1 MTDHT
6 GRFDATAEAVKI
18 EHLAKERLDTH
29 NTLGNYPTEAGRQ
42 ASEKLA
48 QEWVTLD
55 QDQRVAVSNEL
66 MRLYNNGDANAKPVP
81 RIATNLNGEMI
92 GLFFDKS
99 IWDYNLGPSEIKLLA
114 TNATVSVSRNAR
126 LHMNDDEFL
135 VDFIGKD
142 PNGVRNGQ
150 SQQMTRGEHHFYF

>member
-1 MTDHT
+1 MTDHS

-29 NTLGNYPTEAGRQ
+29 NTFGNYPTEAGRL

-55 QDQRVAVSNEL
+55 QDQRVAVSSEL
-66 MRLYNNGDANAKPVP
+66 VRLYHNGDANAQPVP
-81 RIATNLNGEMI
+81 RIATNVNGEMI

-99 IWDYNLGPSEIKLLA
+99 IWDFNLGPSEIKLLA
-114 TNATVSVSRNAR
+114 TNANVSVSRNVR
-126 LHMNDDEFL
+126 LHLDDDEFII
-135 VDFIGKD
+135 DFIGKD
-142 PNGVRNGQ
+142 PYGVRDGQ
-150 SQQMTRGEHHFYF
+150 SQQMIRVKHHYY

>member
-1 MTDHT
+1 MTDHS

-29 NTLGNYPTEAGRQ
+29 NTFGNYLTDAGRQ

-48 QEWVTLD
+48 QEWITLD
-55 QDQRVAVSNEL
+55 QDQRLSVSTEL
-66 MRLYNNGDANAKPVP
+66 IRLYQNGKANAEPVP

-99 IWDYNLGPSEIKLLA
+99 IWDFNIGPSEIKLVA
-114 TNATVSVSRNAR
+114 TNANVSVSRNVR
-126 LHMNDDEFL
+126 FHLDDDEFIL
-135 VDFIGKD
+135 DVIDKD

-150 SQQMTRGEHHFYF
+150 SQQMVRPHHYDH